1 MRLENLIWRMV
12 APPFARKVD
21 EREPSEAIDER
32 FKMLQKT
39 VDNFLKQENEYGPS
53 STPFSKQLAGQIER
67 HVPNILMEFGG
78 FGPPKKLASMI
89 ILANI
94 SVEFSENSLIMALV
108 SFKQIDIMKTF
119 LVWMPAD

>member
-53 STPFSKQLAGQIER
+53 
-67 HVPNILMEFGG
+67 
-78 FGPPKKLASMI
+78 
-89 ILANI
+89 
-94 SVEFSENSLIMALV
+94 
-108 SFKQIDIMKTF
+108 
-119 LVWMPAD
+119 